1 MRRGL
6 AVGLLS
12 LPLLAAFA
20 AGAQAQVEC
29 TGDGPYTVPPGWPL
43 KPSGLAAGTNF
54 RLLFV
59 TSTTRDATA
68 TDIATYNT
76 YVQTRAKAGHSAIT
90 DSCGDLFKV
99 VGSTSTVD
107 ARDNTGTTGTGVPI
121 YWLTGAKV
129 ADDYADFYDNSWDS
143 KEYRDESGN
152 LAGTD
157 FSVFTGSNA
166 NGTKHPFSLGAAFV
180 RSGNP
185 DVGQSPISAGSSLRS
200 SNRRFYAL
208 SPVFVEPAYDNTRA
222 PGDNPVNVWGE
233 TAICSMPG
241 PTASPRNCTERIRY
255 NQVDATEGGSAA
267 EVTVGLSRRLQAGD
281 GGVQTV
287 TVPLTVSGTNI
298 TTSDYTIALDTTAR
312 PKFNTGVTLDTSVAN
327 RPVVTFTGHAT
338 NEVRFAMLLLRAS
351 ADARTEGTETLKLRI
366 GSVSSTNITRGTSL
380 HANPNIRG
388 ATVRIAD
395 VSTGMGQT
403 APAAP
408 TEAVTNVAVTAESA
422 TRASV
427 RWDAVA
433 HATSYRVSWKG
444 TAADTGLPFSGATLG
459 VTGTSTAIDHDA
471 LGGPL
476 TVTVTPAWVN
486 DKDETVHLD
495 SLAGTAVLVA
505 GVGSTQNAEAQ
516 GDGTAAAARA
526 AAVGTCVS
534 DGLKATT
541 QRYYDLNSGKA
552 PKYGRNWFRV
562 MVAFGMRTPGQWP
575 RGGDAA
581 PYTAA
586 EARTSQGVWH
596 GWKPFAKALECIETE
611 LAASRPAEDEGEA
624 QAQQATE
631 PEVTVTAGTGVT
643 EGTAAGF
650 TLQADPA
657 PAEELEVKVT
667 VAQTGAV
674 ADAAALGTRSVT
686 IPAGETEAAFTV
698 ATQAD
703 GTDEPSGAVTAT
715 VADGDG
721 YTVGGTGPSATV
733 AVADD
738 DATTVALSAP
748 AGDVREA
755 SGGTRTLTLTLGR
768 ALVEGERL
776 AAPLVFAGTA
786 TLGTDYTL
794 AAPDTAPRGVT
805 YANLA
810 STDPKTPPT
819 VTFAGPAGGSSATE
833 ATLVL
838 AAVADRADEGEKE
851 TVTVKP
857 GTLAATGL
865 GGGAAASGSASFA
878 IVEPPPEVS
887 IAAKAAS
894 VTEGT
899 DAGFTLTASRAPGAD
914 LTVHLTVSEAE
925 GSDVVAASSEGAT
938 TVVIAKG
945 KTEAVF
951 SVPTVDDTVEESDG
965 TVRVTVD
972 AGTGYTVAASPGDAA
987 QVEVADDDAA
997 APAAPTF
1004 SVADETFDEN
1014 TGRYGGMMYFTIRL
1028 DRAAAHTV
1036 TVTFTT
1042 RESTPVSARHGVDY
1056 SSVWRAG
1063 ERLTYR
1069 AGQTEKR
1076 LWVYVYNDNHD
1087 EDPETFEAV
1096 LSHPTGGAVLAGG
1109 KAELVAIGTIVNDD
1123 PMPAAWLSRFGRTAA
1138 EAALDGIAGRMA
1150 APRTAGVEGT
1160 LAGHALTFGSGSPDG
1175 SGAGAASG
1183 AAHSTTAFRPAGDTG
1198 READTDG
1205 PGATQTLTLGEVL
1218 LGSHFTATSA
1228 QDAGGG
1234 SLGVWGRAA
1243 QSRFDGREGAF
1254 SLDGEATTAML
1265 GADYARGDWLL
1276 GLTLMQTDGKGGY
1289 RDTEPASRAVSQRC
1303 ADAGDAMDAQAR
1315 EVLCSGAVREG
1326 DGKVE
1331 ASLTAAIPYA
1341 ALEASERLKLWGAL
1355 GVGDGEVTLKPAL
1368 GGSYRS
1374 DLAWTMAAA
1383 GARSALLAPP
1393 DADGGL
1399 ALALVSDAL
1408 WARTSSEKTTD
1419 LAASDSDVTR
1429 LRLGLEGRWR
1439 HPLDGGGHFTP
1450 KLEAGVRHDGGDAE
1464 TGFGVELGG
1473 GLAWSAPTLGLSLDI
1488 EGRTLLAHG
1497 DGDLEDRGFAASFA
1511 FDPDPSTE
1519 RGASF
1524 TLRQDWGGQT
1534 AGGLD
1539 ALFGADPLEK
1549 RKGNETQS
1557 RWTAEA
1563 AYGLPAFG
1571 GRFTG
1576 TPHAGVGLSTGARDY
1591 TLGWRLAPAA
1601 GAHMPDLT
1609 LGVQATRRESDGVA
1623 PEHAVGFE
1631 LGARW

>member
-1 MRRGL
+1 M
-6 AVGLLS
+6 
-12 LPLLAAFA
+12 
-20 AGAQAQVEC
+20 
-29 TGDGPYTVPPGWPL
+29 
-43 KPSGLAAGTNF
+43 
-54 RLLFV
+54 
-59 TSTTRDATA
+59 
-68 TDIATYNT
+68 
-76 YVQTRAKAGHSAIT
+76 
-90 DSCGDLFKV
+90 
-99 VGSTSTVD
+99 
-107 ARDNTGTTGTGVPI
+107 
-121 YWLTGAKV
+121 
-129 ADDYADFYDNSWDS
+129 ADD
-143 KEYRDESGN
+143 
-152 LAGTD
+152 
-157 FSVFTGSNA
+157 
-166 NGTKHPFSLGAAFV
+166 
-180 RSGNP
+180 
-185 DVGQSPISAGSSLRS
+185 
-200 SNRRFYAL
+200 
-208 SPVFVEPAYDNTRA
+208 
-222 PGDNPVNVWGE
+222 
-233 TAICSMPG
+233 
-241 PTASPRNCTERIRY
+241 
-255 NQVDATEGGSAA
+255 
-267 EVTVGLSRRLQAGD
+267 
-281 GGVQTV
+281 
-287 TVPLTVSGTNI
+287 
-298 TTSDYTIALDTTAR
+298 
-312 PKFNTGVTLDTSVAN
+312 
-327 RPVVTFTGHAT
+327 
-338 NEVRFAMLLLRAS
+338 
-351 ADARTEGTETLKLRI
+351 
-366 GSVSSTNITRGTSL
+366 
-380 HANPNIRG
+380 
-388 ATVRIAD
+388 
-395 VSTGMGQT
+395 
-403 APAAP
+403 
-408 TEAVTNVAVTAESA
+408 
-422 TRASV
+422 
-427 RWDAVA
+427 
-433 HATSYRVSWKG
+433 
-444 TAADTGLPFSGATLG
+444 
-459 VTGTSTAIDHDA
+459 
-471 LGGPL
+471 
-476 TVTVTPAWVN
+476 
-486 DKDETVHLD
+486 
-495 SLAGTAVLVA
+495 
-505 GVGSTQNAEAQ
+505 
-516 GDGTAAAARA
+516 
-526 AAVGTCVS
+526 
-534 DGLKATT
+534 
-541 QRYYDLNSGKA
+541 
-552 PKYGRNWFRV
+552 
-562 MVAFGMRTPGQWP
+562 
-575 RGGDAA
+575 
-581 PYTAA
+581 
-586 EARTSQGVWH
+586 
-596 GWKPFAKALECIETE
+596 
-611 LAASRPAEDEGEA
+611 
-624 QAQQATE
+624 
-631 PEVTVTAGTGVT
+631 
-643 EGTAAGF
+643 
-650 TLQADPA
+650 
-657 PAEELEVKVT
+657 
-667 VAQTGAV
+667 
-674 ADAAALGTRSVT
+674 AALGTRTVT
-686 IPAGETEAAFTV
+686 IAAGETEAAFTV

-703 GTDEPSGAVTAT
+703 ATDEPAGAVTAT
-715 VADGDG
+715 VSDGDG
-721 YTVGGTGPSATV
+721 YTVGETGTSATV

-755 SGGTRTLTLTLGR
+755 SGSKTLTLTLGR
-768 ALVEGERL
+768 ALVGGERL

-878 IVEPPPEVS
+878 IVESPPEVS

-951 SVPTVDDTVEESDG
+951 SVPTVDDAEEESDG

-1303 ADAGDAMDAQAR
+1303 ADSEHVGIDPR
-1315 EVLCSGAVREG
+1315 PTEVLCSGAVRAG

-1355 GVGDGEVTLKPAL
+1355 GYGNGDVTLEPTMGEAL
-1368 GGSYRS
+1368 QS
-1374 DLAWTMAAA
+1374 DLTWTMAAA
-1383 GARSALLAPP
+1383 GARSDLLDAP
-1393 DADGGL
+1393 DDGGL

-1408 WARTSSEKTTD
+1408 WARTSSEKTTE

-1429 LRLGLEGRWR
+1429 LRLGLEGRWM

-1450 KLEAGVRHDGGDAE
+1450 KLEAGMRHDGGDAE

-1473 GLAWSAPTLGLSLDI
+1473 GLAWSVPAAGLSLDV

-1497 DGDLEDRGFAASFA
+1497 DGDLEDRGFAASLA
-1511 FDPDPSTE
+1511 FDPDPSTA

-1549 RKGNETQS
+1549 RAGGGAAES

-1576 TPHAGVGLSTGARDY
+1576 SPHAGVGLSTGARDY
-1591 TLGWRLAPAA
+1591 TLGWRLTPAA
-1601 GAHMPDLT
+1601 NANAPDLSF
-1609 LGVQATRRESDGVA
+1609 GVRATRRENDTA
-1623 PEHAVGFE
+1623 QPEHRFGFE
-1631 LGARW
+1631 AVARW